1 MRAISSLS
9 VGLKK
14 KEKEFWVLFSRK
26 SEKCFWEFLIFTLVW
41 EGMEE
46 K

>member
-1 MRAISSLS
+1 MTQK
-9 VGLKK
+9 KK